1 MLTAFKRRLLR
12 TRSRPV
18 QIFSQFLRGS
28 LNRSMERVFADEGID
43 WNGHASCLLLSFDVD
58 FPEDAMALPE
68 IVEQLGQYSIGANFA
83 CVGRWVEDY
92 PDVHRAVLEKGYE
105 LFNHTYS
112 HPELVNSPDHFVS
125 EREDLSP
132 RKWQDLS
139 LPEKEEEIRRC
150 QECVGEILGYRMRGF
165 RAPHFGN
172 VEPEELYPI
181 LKGLELDYSTSML
194 APRATRLGLPV
205 TSGELL
211 EIPVTTCPEHP
222 FTSLDSWHAFYARG
236 GWHRDDFGD
245 LLQKR
250 LRKAAEFHGLTN
262 IYLDPKDRERLDFDR
277 LFAFFASLEGDC
289 WVPSYSEFC
298 EWHSRVYGEDGS
310 L

>member
-1 MLTAFKRRLLR
+1 
-12 TRSRPV
+12 
-18 QIFSQFLRGS
+18 
-28 LNRSMERVFADEGID
+28 MERVFADEGID